1 MMFFLK
7 DIKRFLFFSYL
18 QPMQRYAGKGRD
30 TRPKSSLKSSSKN
43 YGYRGRFFLNF
54 FSDSSKTLVNTSIV
68 I

>member
-18 QPMQRYAGKGRD
+18 QPMQRYAGKGRN

-43 YGYRGRFFLNF
+43 YG
-54 FSDSSKTLVNTSIV
+54 
-68 I
+68 